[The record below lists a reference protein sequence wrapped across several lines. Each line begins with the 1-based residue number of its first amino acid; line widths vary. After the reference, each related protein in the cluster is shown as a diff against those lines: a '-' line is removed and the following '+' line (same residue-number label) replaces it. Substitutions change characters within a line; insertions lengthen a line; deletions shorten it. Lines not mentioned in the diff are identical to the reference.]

1 VTLRLG
7 GHRARYFLVW
17 MTTLPPG
24 KQSATIADLT
34 LFR

>member
-7 GHRARYFLVW
+7 GHPARYFLVW